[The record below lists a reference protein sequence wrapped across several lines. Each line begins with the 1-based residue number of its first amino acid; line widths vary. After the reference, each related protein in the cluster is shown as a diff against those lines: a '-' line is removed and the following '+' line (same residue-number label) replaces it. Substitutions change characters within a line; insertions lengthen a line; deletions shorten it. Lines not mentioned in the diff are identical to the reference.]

1 MEIKD
6 FEVQSN
12 ENVERRLKAYAE
24 GMKELGEKNAAKD
37 RLTAYAEGISKLN
50 DNTDDKETK

>member
-12 ENVERRLKAYAE
+12 ENAAKRLKAYAD
-24 GMKELGEKNAAKD
+24 GLKELGEKNAAKD
-37 RLTAYAEGISKLN
+37 RIKAYAEGISKIN
-50 DNTDDKETK
+50 NKTEDKETK

>member
-12 ENVERRLKAYAE
+12 ENAAKRLKAYAD

-37 RLTAYAEGISKLN
+37 RLAAYAEGISKLN
-50 DNTDDKETK
+50 DKTEDKETK